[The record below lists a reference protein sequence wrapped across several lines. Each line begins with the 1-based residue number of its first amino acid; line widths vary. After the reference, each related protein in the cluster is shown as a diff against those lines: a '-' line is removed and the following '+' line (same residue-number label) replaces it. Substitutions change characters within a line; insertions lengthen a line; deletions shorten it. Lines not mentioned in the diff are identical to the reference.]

1 MSTLWMLEDL
11 EPWPDQPVV
20 GAVFSPTTH
29 WASPEQMELPA
40 EVCADVPARVEVV
53 TTDGLTE
60 RVAHLGNGFTTMMG
74 DQDLMGDVMLHG
86 CLVWDRYLWLDF
98 RTRPRGT
105 LRMLDRAGFLAQ
117 RKKLVATRH
126 TGAFSV
132 TYDGEFEYHQR
143 DSMPEGLGVR
153 WRASVVETVASTG

>member
-1 MSTLWMLEDL
+1 MSQLWMLEDM
-11 EPWPDQPVV
+11 EPWPDEPAV
-20 GAVFSPTTH
+20 GAVFTPTTY
-29 WASPEQMELPA
+29 WASPEQMDLPA
-40 EVCADVPARVEVV
+40 QMCAEVPARVETV
-53 TTDGLTE
+53 TVDGLTE
-60 RVAHLGNGFTTMMG
+60 WVADLGNGFTTMMG
-74 DQDLMGDVMLHG
+74 DGDLVGDVTLRG

-132 TYDGEFEYHQR
+132 TDDGEFEYHQR